1 MEQRTIH
8 DPSRLSDFRATV
20 RTKLAALWTSLM
32 FLYIYADYFQ
42 LKAPGVLENTMNL
55 ETPVGPT
62 TPELLIGFSILLI
75 IPSLM
80 IILSIFLPSKINKWL
95 NIGVSLIYAA
105 ISILIIVSGIKDEWQ
120 AFFVLFNVI
129 EVIIFSMI
137 IWQAWNWPK
146 AG

>member
-75 IPSLM
+75 IPSL
-80 IILSIFLPSKINKWL
+80 
-95 NIGVSLIYAA
+95 
-105 ISILIIVSGIKDEWQ
+105 ILIIVSGIKDEWQ